1 MIKEAVLWE
10 PQEGGKVRCALCAH
24 RCLIAPSKAGICA
37 VRENRGGTL
46 VSLVY
51 GAVVAAHVDPIEK
64 KPLYHFLPG
73 SRAFSIATAG
83 CNFRCAFCQNWE
95 ISQAP
100 RRADGG
106 IRGSGEL
113 SPEDVVREAKAHDC
127 RSISYTY
134 TEPTVFFEYARD
146 TARLAKA
153 AGLANNFVTN
163 GYMTE
168 EALTAIRPCLDAAN
182 VDLKAFKDDTY
193 KRVCGARLEPVL
205 DSIRLM
211 KKLGIW
217 VEVTTLV
224 VPGLNDGDEELA
236 AIARFI
242 AGVDPDIPW
251 HISRFHPDF
260 EYREA
265 PPTPAKTLRAAYEIG
280 RREGLRYL
288 YIGNMPGEAEDTRCP
303 DCGELLIRRQGFFVA
318 RNNLRRGRCPS
329 CGRAIPGVF
338 SSPPPFGAPA

>member
-1 MIKEAVLWE
+1 MIKEAMLWE
-10 PQEGGKVRCALCAH
+10 PREGGKVQCALCSH
-24 RCLIAPSKAGICA
+24 RCLVAPSKAGICA
-37 VRENRGGTL
+37 VRENRDGKL
-46 VSLVY
+46 VTLVY

-73 SRAFSIATAG
+73 SKAFSVATAG

-100 RRADGG
+100 RREDGG
-106 IRGSGEL
+106 IGGYEL
-113 SPEDVVREAKAHDC
+113 SPEDIVREAKANDC
-127 RSISYTY
+127 QSISYTY
-134 TEPTVFFEYARD
+134 TEPTIFFEYAYD

-168 EALTAIRPCLDAAN
+168 EALRTIRPYLDAAN
-182 VDLKAFKDDTY
+182 VDLKAFKDETY
-193 KRVCGARLEPVL
+193 RKVCGARLEPVL

-211 KKLGIW
+211 KKLGVW

-224 VPGLNDGDEELA
+224 VPGLNDGAEELT

-251 HISRFHPDF
+251 HISRFHPDY

-265 PPTPAKTLRAAYEIG
+265 PPTPGKTLRAAFEIG
-280 RREGLRYL
+280 KKEGLCYL
-288 YIGNMPGEAEDTRCP
+288 YIGNVAGESEDTRCP
-303 DCGELLIRRQGFFVA
+303 KCGQTLIRRQGFFVV
-318 RNNLRRGRCPS
+318 RNELRGGRCPS
-329 CGRAIPGVF
+329 CGNPIAGVF
-338 SSPPPFGAPA
+338 PS